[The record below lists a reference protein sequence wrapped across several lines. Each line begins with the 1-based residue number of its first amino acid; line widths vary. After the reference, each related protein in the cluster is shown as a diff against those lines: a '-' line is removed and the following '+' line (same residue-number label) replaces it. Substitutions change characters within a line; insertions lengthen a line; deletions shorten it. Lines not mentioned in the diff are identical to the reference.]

1 MSKALVILSGGQDST
16 TCLFWAK
23 QNYDEVMALSFYYGQ
38 KHYIELESAKRI
50 AAAANIKHAII
61 EIDDSVLVSSS
72 PLLSDSELEQY
83 QNYNN
88 MVEQVGN
95 RVEKTF
101 VPMRNLFFL
110 VVAANHALSYDCS
123 VLVTGVSEADGTNY
137 PDCTSDF
144 IRVAE
149 AAINVSLMGF
159 NESEKRRD
167 LVIKT
172 PLIDLSKGDIVRL
185 AYSMPACWEAMAYTH
200 TSYAGE
206 YPPTDS
212 NHANILRAKGFED
225 AGLPD
230 PLVMRAFREGLMELP
245 NTLNYKNLQF
255 ELNFKD

>member
-38 KHYIELESAKRI
+38 KHAVEVT
-50 AAAANIKHAII
+50 AAGRVALMAGVEHSVVHIPPN
-61 EIDDSVLVSSS
+61 VLVSSS

-83 QNYNN
+83 QNYDS
-88 MVEQVGN
+88 MVEQVGD

-110 VVAANHALSYDCS
+110 VVAANHALSYGCN
-123 VLVTGVSEADGTNY
+123 VLVTGISEADGTNY

-159 NESEKRRD
+159 SEAEKGKD

-172 PLIDLSKGDIVRL
+172 PLIDLSKEDIVRL

-200 TSYAGE
+200 TSYNGE
-206 YPPTDS
+206 YPPSDN

-230 PLVMRAFREGLMELP
+230 PLVMRAFREGLMGLP
-245 NTLNYKNLQF
+245 NTPNYKNLQF